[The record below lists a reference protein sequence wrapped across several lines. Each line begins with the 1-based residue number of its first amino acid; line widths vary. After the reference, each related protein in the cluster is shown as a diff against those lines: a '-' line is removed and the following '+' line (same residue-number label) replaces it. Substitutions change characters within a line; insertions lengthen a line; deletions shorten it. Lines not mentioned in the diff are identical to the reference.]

1 MTRPT
6 PEGTSNGLL
15 IMVGQLS
22 GIIFI
27 FGMDMFKDAKTGSMT
42 TILLVLLIFK
52 LCNVFLASRLK
63 DSDLIQEE
71 AGS

>member
-1 MTRPT
+1 
-6 PEGTSNGLL
+6 
-15 IMVGQLS
+15 
-22 GIIFI
+22 
-27 FGMDMFKDAKTGSMT
+27 MT